1 MKNKEKYIDIF
12 VKSLNIDKKKFSEK
26 LKYNDIP
33 EWDSINHMTL
43 MSGLEEG
50 FNITMESDDII
61 DFSSFKRGIQ
71 ILKKYKINYCNFSA
85 NFQSSISSISI
96 DFF

>member
-12 VKSLNIDKKKFSEK
+12 IKSLTIDKKKFSEK
-26 LKYNDIP
+26 LRYNDIP

-61 DFSSFKRGIQ
+61 DFSSFKKGIQ
-71 ILKKYKINYCNFSA
+71 ILKKYKIN
-85 NFQSSISSISI
+85 
-96 DFF
+96 